1 MIRNNF
7 LLVLLTFNF
16 SPLLFSPI
24 INTENVLSTGSLVGS
39 KSWLFYKGSCSTF
52 IKRNELTLP
61 KAFKSKAL
69 TPFVRIWTLTHVHTS
84 SIIIFQL
91 YVIPISISK
100 STCRASEFASID
112 NSQEQ
117 QLRKNYHVP
126 LPSPRTR
133 SKIFLSVLASVKA
146 SVSSNPERET
156 GLTHSVASFLGQEKR
171 NVTGEMWNGAY
182 LSGIERNT
190 NNSDSYQSHIRCC
203 VRPQL
208 S

>member
-100 STCRASEFASID
+100 STCRASVCLHWQQPRPTAQKELPCPFALTKNKKQNILECFSQCESFSIQQPRD
-112 NSQEQ
+112 RNWTDSQC
-117 QLRKNYHVP
+117 
-126 LPSPRTR
+126 
-133 SKIFLSVLASVKA
+133 
-146 SVSSNPERET
+146 
-156 GLTHSVASFLGQEKR
+156 GLISWSGKR
-171 NVTGEMWNGAY
+171 
-182 LSGIERNT
+182 
-190 NNSDSYQSHIRCC
+190 
-203 VRPQL
+203 
-208 S
+208 